1 MKKVLKIGVGVAVI
15 GYAGC
20 VLVMAGEAL
29 PLVCALYRRDYEG
42 ANACTKAIAKAHG
55 CESTWFAA
63 ILDIAMDSA
72 NLMLK
77 RDGARRRVEY
87 IK

>member
-29 PLVCALYRRDYEG
+29 PLICALYRRDYEG
-42 ANACTKAIAKAHG
+42 ADDCTKAIA
-55 CESTWFAA
+55 
-63 ILDIAMDSA
+63 
-72 NLMLK
+72 
-77 RDGARRRVEY
+77 
-87 IK
+87 

>member
-1 MKKVLKIGVGVAVI
+1 MKKALKIGIGVAVI

-63 ILDIAMDSA
+63 ILDIAMVSA
-72 NLMLK
+72 NIRLQ
-77 RDGARRRVEY
+77 RGDARRRVEY

>member
-20 VLVMAGEAL
+20 ALVMAGEAL
-29 PLVCALYRRDYEG
+29 PLAYALYRSDYEG
-42 ANACTKAIAKAHG
+42 ANACTKAIEKAHG
-55 CESTWFAA
+55 RESAWFAA
-63 ILDIAMDSA
+63 ILDIAMDGA
-72 NLMLK
+72 NIVLK
-77 RDGARRRVEY
+77 LNGAGRQVEY

>member
-29 PLVCALYRRDYEG
+29 PLVCGVFWRDYEG
-42 ANACTKAIAKAHG
+42 GKAFTKG
-55 CESTWFAA
+55 FW
-63 ILDIAMDSA
+63 
-72 NLMLK
+72 
-77 RDGARRRVEY
+77 
-87 IK
+87 